1 METIKTR
8 RTLAVAAVVVAGSQI
23 GQAWT
28 SRAQTPA
35 TRFFT
40 IAAVEPRGG
49 ASVGQEAFPTQ
60 ALPPGGGYVIRQPDQ
75 TGRWE
80 VSAYLWMPSQI
91 VVNQGDEVTLDFV
104 GINGAAHPTEIQ
116 GVGENVHVAARAR
129 HARLVQGRQARGLS
143 RDLQH
148 ARAIDAR
155 RDRRCGEAV
164 SDQRSGLSRPSVG
177 AAGTHA
183 SGRR

>member
-1 METIKTR
+1 METTMTR
-8 RTLAVAAVVVAGSQI
+8 RTLAVLAVVLAGSQI

-40 IAAVEPRGG
+40 IAAVELRGG
-49 ASVGQEAFPTQ
+49 APVGQEAFPAQ

-80 VSAYLWMPSQI
+80 VSTYLCMPSQI

-104 GINGAAHPTEIQ
+104 GVNGAAHPTEIQ
-116 GVGENVHVAARAR
+116 GLGKTFTLQRGHVAR
-129 HARLVQGRQARGLS
+129 
-143 RDLQH
+143 
-148 ARAIDAR
+148 
-155 RDRRCGEAV
+155 V
-164 SDQRSGLSRPSVG
+164 SFKADKPGVYPVICR
-177 AAGTHA
+177 THA
-183 SGRR
+183 PSMRSEIVVVAKP